1 MNKKGKEGIK
11 VGGTMPEL
19 VNRMDENGSGNGQTH
34 KANLAENGD
43 FALVV
48 LGA

>member
-1 MNKKGKEGIK
+1 
-11 VGGTMPEL
+11 MPEL
-19 VNRMDENGSGNGQTH
+19 VNRMDENGSGNGQT

-48 LGA
+48 LGAHIM